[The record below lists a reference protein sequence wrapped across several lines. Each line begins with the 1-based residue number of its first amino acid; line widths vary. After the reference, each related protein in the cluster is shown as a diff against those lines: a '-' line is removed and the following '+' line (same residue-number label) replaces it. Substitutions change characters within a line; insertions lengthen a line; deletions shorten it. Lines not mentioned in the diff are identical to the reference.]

1 MFMLSS
7 LICFYLWFGYCICK
21 FVFFRHFHSNFL
33 SRHCL
38 SFFFFFCS
46 LYFFILCL
54 LPLCFIANLHIDS
67 PSCLSGNLNYSCESK
82 EAKIHEL
89 SYLASLWCLL
99 LLFVFQWE
107 DWSFKGNNIFFWSSY
122 WFSFMSLW
130 KLSFSCDSKKAEI
143 RELSY
148 LASLWCLLL
157 LFFFQWEDWR
167 FKGNNICF

>member
-21 FVFFRHFHSNFL
+21 FVFSRHFHSNFL
-33 SRHCL
+33 SRHYL
-38 SFFFFFCS
+38 SIFISIFIFCS

-54 LPLCFIANLHIDS
+54 LPLCFIADLHIDS
-67 PSCLSGNLNYSCESK
+67 PSCFSGNLNYSCESK

-107 DWSFKGNNIFFWSSY
+107 DWSFKRNNICFWSSY
-122 WFSFMSLW
+122 WFSFVSLW
-130 KLSFSCDSKKAEI
+130 KLSF
-143 RELSY
+143 
-148 LASLWCLLL
+148 
-157 LFFFQWEDWR
+157 
-167 FKGNNICF
+167 